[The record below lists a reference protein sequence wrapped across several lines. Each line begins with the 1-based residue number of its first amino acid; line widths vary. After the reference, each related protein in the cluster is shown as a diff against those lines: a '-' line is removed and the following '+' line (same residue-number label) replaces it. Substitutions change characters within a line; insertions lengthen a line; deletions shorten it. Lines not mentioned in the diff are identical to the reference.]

1 MNRIKTL
8 HIFGGGVFVKT
19 AVRKA
24 HENGWKVVLRT
35 SKRFENDIDGF
46 SDTALDVFC
55 GNNINN
61 LMKKGRAPK
70 NGDIG
75 ISFSAPWILSKD
87 IIDIFEGRIFNLHN
101 QPLPKYRGGGGASWN
116 I

>member
-35 SKRFENDIDGF
+35 SKRFENDIDSIPIERWRTF
-46 SDTALDVFC
+46 
-55 GNNINN
+55 
-61 LMKKGRAPK
+61 
-70 NGDIG
+70 
-75 ISFSAPWILSKD
+75 
-87 IIDIFEGRIFNLHN
+87 
-101 QPLPKYRGGGGASWN
+101 
-116 I
+116 